1 MTLSNRNGRAF
12 AAAAAVSALLAG
24 CSTPSNDSALP
35 AAGAPVA
42 GSLQMSYWGSST
54 RVEKTDRINALFER
68 KYPKASVQT
77 QVGDFATYFDKL
89 NVQAASS
96 SMPCV
101 TGLQT
106 RQLNDYT
113 HDGLLQPLDP
123 LVASGAIDVGSIPK
137 NLLDTGRGPDG
148 KLYMV
153 PYGAAWNA
161 LMVDQEM
168 ARRAGVKPLPMRY
181 SWTDFVS
188 WLKDAKSKLPAGV
201 APTTSQGGNEPV
213 FSAYVIGSGEK
224 MFDDDGKIAFSKKTL
239 TEYWKLWE
247 HLREAGLTNSAE
259 DAADEP
265 AQPEQFY
272 VTTGKVLSEPTAG
285 NALVA
290 ASAAAPDEH
299 LTTVPFPTGSAGLGN
314 AFFNSGWSIPARC
327 GNKATA
333 AAYID
338 FFTNDDRAAAVYD
351 SDNGA
356 VANRSQLKQQLD
368 RPSSP
373 ALQQELQ
380 VYDFIL
386 GEKVPQPLIPS
397 GYNTTFEQAFT
408 RGYENIEF
416 GRKSI
421 SQAVDDFFAEAEIN
435 LGTR

>member
-1 MTLSNRNGRAF
+1 MKVSNHKGKLLVTAV
-12 AAAAAVSALLAG
+12 AVSALLGG
-24 CSTPSNDSALP
+24 CSASSNNSTVP
-35 AAGAPVA
+35 AANAPVA
-42 GSLQMSYWGSST
+42 GSIQLSYWGSST
-54 RVEKTDRINALFER
+54 RVDKTDRINRLFEG
-68 KYPKASVQT
+68 KYPKASTQT
-77 QVGDFATYFDKL
+77 QVGDFSTYFDKL

-123 LVASGAIDVGSIPK
+123 LVKSGAIDVGSIPK
-137 NLLDTGRGPDG
+137 NVLDSGRGSDG
-148 KLYMV
+148 RLYMI
-153 PYGAAWNA
+153 PYGSAWNA
-161 LMVDQEM
+161 LMINQAM
-168 ARRAGVKPLPMRY
+168 ARKAGVKPLPMRY
-181 SWTDFVS
+181 SWNGFVS
-188 WLKDAKSKLPAGV
+188 WLKAAKSKLPAGV

-213 FSAYVIGSGEK
+213 FSAYVIGNGEK
-224 MFDDDGKIAFSKKTL
+224 MFNADGRIAFSKRTL
-239 TEYWKLWE
+239 TDYWTLWE
-247 HLREAGLTNSAE
+247 RLRKAGLTNSAE

-290 ASAAAPDEH
+290 ASAAAPGED

-314 AFFNSGWSIPARC
+314 AFFVSGWSIPAKC
-327 GNKATA
+327 DNKATA

-338 FFTNDDRAAAVYD
+338 FFTNNDKAAAIYD

-356 VANRSQLKQQLD
+356 VANREQLQQQLD
-368 RPSSP
+368 KPTSP
-373 ALQQELQ
+373 PLKQELH
-380 VYDFIL
+380 VYDYIL
-386 GEKVPQPLIPS
+386 SKKVPQPLMPS

-421 SQAVDDFFAEAEIN
+421 SEAVDDFFAEAAIN